1 VHAVRQSRRQCD
13 TELDRAGQQL
23 AGDAAMSLTAE
34 QRCALAVLATSGYNG
49 VTQAPLSAHGFDA
62 SMIADLVNHGLATL
76 TAEKVRAG
84 AKLIAIARVRITE
97 AGREAL
103 GGI

>member
-1 VHAVRQSRRQCD
+1 M
-13 TELDRAGQQL
+13 TEPRL
-23 AGDAAMSLTAE
+23 STE
-34 QRCALAVLATSGYNG
+34 QRRALAMLATAGRNG
-49 VTQAPLSAHGFDA
+49 APQALLSAYGFDA
-62 SMIADLVNHGLATL
+62 SMIAELVNHGLATL